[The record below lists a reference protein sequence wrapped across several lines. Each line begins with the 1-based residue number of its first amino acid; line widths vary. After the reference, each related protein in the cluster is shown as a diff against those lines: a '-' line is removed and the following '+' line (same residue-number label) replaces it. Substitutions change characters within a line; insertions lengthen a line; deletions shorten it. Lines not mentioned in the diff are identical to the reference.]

1 MALKLENLRP
11 QDKWD
16 EETTWEEL
24 AAAMNPPMPQAWL
37 RGLKS
42 THPDNA
48 THACPNPVQ
57 FWRKYWDSSGYN
69 DWRGIQNCLWC
80 TLVHVTYDDPECY
93 HGQEGCIELPQN
105 EPRIDQIIALL
116 AGLDANT
123 NLNSTLT
130 CTVISPF
137 DRTRT
142 EQRMETLDYN
152 TAQADWDIQALR
164 ERLNSVKERTTVLEK
179 RAERKRHR
187 QERQRLKELE
197 RLKELAEMLGHG
209 TDFRKSMAEFSSEL
223 RKQEEEAQR
232 NAEALKRVE
241 PLLQVTMMVPEL
253 VTDCMHCIIKMPWS
267 HVQAKDGKAIF
278 EFDGVNYE
286 LRRHTLNSKAYTGH
300 TLE

>member
-1 MALKLENLRP
+1 MAIQLQNLRSR
-11 QDKWD
+11 DKWD
-16 EETTWEEL
+16 EDTLWGEL

-48 THACPNPVQ
+48 AHACPTPAQ
-57 FWRKYWDSSGYN
+57 FWRKYWDSSGCN
-69 DWRGIQNCLWC
+69 DWGVMRRCLWT
-80 TLVHVTYDDPECY
+80 TLVHVTHDDPECY
-93 HGQEGCIELPQN
+93 YGQEGYIELSQN

-116 AGLDANT
+116 AGLDADT
-123 NLNSTLT
+123 NLDNALT

-152 TAQADWDIQALR
+152 TDQADRDIQALR

-187 QERQRLKELE
+187 QEN
-197 RLKELAEMLGHG
+197 A
-209 TDFRKSMAEFSSEL
+209 
-223 RKQEEEAQR
+223 QEEQEEALR

-241 PLLQVTMMVPEL
+241 PLLQVTMMVPAL
-253 VTDCMHCIIKMPWS
+253 MDNGMHCIAEVPWS
-267 HVQAKDGKAIF
+267 YVQTKDGKAVFKF
-278 EFDGVNYE
+278 EGDNYE
-286 LRRHTLNSKAYTGH
+286 LRRNKYNPKGYTGH